1 MTRRVAAASLLIL
14 PFLLSAAGAAQSTR
28 ATAPESFRANGQIL
42 GAAGGAASAIEIK
55 VDKYTSDAD
64 HEAMLQALKGGH
76 DAIVAA
82 LKKAPKIGSV
92 TIGARSA
99 DIKWARERPQGSG
112 RRVAIVTDAP
122 MYFGGGGAVDAKP
135 TAGYDFA
142 FVDFNVD
149 SVGLGKGTMA
159 PAAKVKAGG
168 PNGFQVDDY
177 SGQRIELVTV
187 SRNLTK

>member
-1 MTRRVAAASLLIL
+1 MTRRVIAASLLIV
-14 PFLLSAAGAAQSTR
+14 PFLLSAAGAAQSTKP
-28 ATAPESFRANGQIL
+28 TAPESFRANGQIL
-42 GAAGGAASAIEIK
+42 GAAGGAASAIDIK

-64 HEAMLQALKGGH
+64 HDAMLQALKGGH
-76 DAIVAA
+76 DAILAA

-92 TIGARSA
+92 TIGNRSA
-99 DIKWARERPQGSG
+99 DIKWARERAQGSG
-112 RRVAIVTDAP
+112 RRIAVVTDSA
-122 MYFGGGGAVDAKP
+122 MYFGGAGAVDAKP

-142 FVDFNVD
+142 LVDFNVD

-168 PNGFQVDDY
+168 PNGFQVEDY

-187 SRNLTK
+187 SRNLSK